1 MTNSDVRD
9 RYGFGE
15 DVLQCCRCI
24 CEYLVTISCDIAV
37 GSLSSMRF
45 LSLPF
50 WCNWFFYLLPVP
62 VNYELTK
69 PRALFFVCQSYLAR
83 LAKCSICVLQKKN
96 GLCSKICIRSSEK
109 CDSLIS
115 KSQNGSWWRGWG
127 KLPKQEYLIL
137 ALSKCGILI
146 CHGLFVSNT
155 SSDEKKHANK
165 KNPTPYLEF
174 NKILHLIL
182 FSFFEKFNMN
192 TQVLHSFKLWGSCW
206 SGSCAAL
213 MCQVPR

>member
-1 MTNSDVRD
+1 M
-9 RYGFGE
+9 F
-15 DVLQCCRCI
+15 
-24 CEYLVTISCDIAV
+24 
-37 GSLSSMRF
+37 SLHF
-45 LSLPF
+45 
-50 WCNWFFYLLPVP
+50 
-62 VNYELTK
+62 
-69 PRALFFVCQSYLAR
+69 
-83 LAKCSICVLQKKN
+83 AKKI

-115 KSQNGSWWRGWG
+115 KSQNDSWWRGWG

-146 CHGLFVSNT
+146 CHGLFVSNI

-174 NKILHLIL
+174 NKIFHLIL

-192 TQVLHSFKLWGSCW
+192 TQVLHSFKLCGSCW
-206 SGSCAAL
+206 CGSCATL
-213 MCQVPR
+213 MCQVPREGALKAAVIQIIWWDCPDGCETSVWQAQYKNRDRNCLSWGNPPDLWIPWGQGYVFAWSDAERMG